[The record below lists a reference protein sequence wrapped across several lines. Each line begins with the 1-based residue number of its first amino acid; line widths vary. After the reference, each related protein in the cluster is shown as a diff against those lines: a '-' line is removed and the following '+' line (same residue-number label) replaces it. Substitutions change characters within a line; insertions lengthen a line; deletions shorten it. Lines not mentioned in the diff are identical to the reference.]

1 MKGKVYLVG
10 AGPGDPGLLTLRAVE
25 ALRECDVILYDR
37 LVDPAVLRFAGASA
51 QAIPVGKEAGPG
63 SGELQARINEMM
75 LAHALSGKMVCR
87 LKGGDPMVFARG
99 WEEIAFLREHG
110 VEVEVIP
117 GVSSITACAS
127 SAVIPLTHR
136 GLSSSV
142 AVITAVDMNGRLL
155 TDLILRN
162 LALNGTVEILMGAR
176 RLHEICRALLEAG
189 TDSSLAVAV
198 VEKAST
204 PEERVIMGTL
214 REISELDGF
223 QSPATVIMG
232 PTVGLAMR
240 REEASR
246 SEGYL

>member
-1 MKGKVYLVG
+1 
-10 AGPGDPGLLTLRAVE
+10 
-25 ALRECDVILYDR
+25 
-37 LVDPAVLRFAGASA
+37 
-51 QAIPVGKEAGPG
+51 
-63 SGELQARINEMM
+63 
-75 LAHALSGKMVCR
+75 
-87 LKGGDPMVFARG
+87 MVFARGG
-99 WEEIAFLREHG
+99 WEEIAFLREHGG

-136 GLSSSV
+136 GGLSSSV